1 MKDPTV
7 DLLKQALQEMHEHDD
22 PSEFAHHVDWF
33 NTMLSRTT
41 TVSEK
46 DKKLVKEHLHMQYK
60 LHPLLAED
68 PDVQCVLAEGIS
80 RAEAKILQEAII
92 DLINDRF
99 STPVVR
105 RAKQAIAPSQDI
117 EQLKKL
123 IPQIARAADEEE
135 VYALLNQYFP
145 VQDEATKGEI
155 KGIQVSILDIVSAH
169 FSPQVQAQVQ
179 QAIAPIQ
186 DVAQLRKFLR
196 QLACLSDEQEVSA
209 LVKQCFPIQ

>member
-1 MKDPTV
+1 
-7 DLLKQALQEMHEHDD
+7 
-22 PSEFAHHVDWF
+22 
-33 NTMLSRTT
+33 
-41 TVSEK
+41 
-46 DKKLVKEHLHMQYK
+46 MQYK

-68 PDVQCVLAEGIS
+68 PDIRSVIAEETAKRVAKGVAEGVAKELAEAETKIEARGII
-80 RAEAKILQEAII
+80 KGLQEGII

-135 VYALLNQYFP
+135 VYTLLNQYFP

-155 KGIQVSILDIVSAH
+155 KGIQLSILDIVSAR

-186 DVAQLRKFLR
+186 DVALLRKFLR
-196 QLACLSDEQEVSA
+196 QLACLSDEREISA
-209 LVKQCFPIQ
+209 LVEQCFPIQ